1 MSRKRKLTPEEERL
15 WRLAMKDT
23 EPLGSLLGD
32 VGSTSPKSS
41 LVKLHKSSRA
51 KHPKK
56 APVAPPSLPAPKRPL
71 PIREPALHHLDR
83 RSTQQ
88 VRRGQVHV
96 DGKLDLHGMR
106 QHQAH
111 EALNSY
117 VSSAQRTGK
126 RIILVVTGKGQLA
139 PSGHGWGR
147 DDDSFSIRGGG
158 VLQSQVPQWLGQ
170 APLRQ
175 MIFSVQQ
182 AHPHHGGS
190 GALYVFLKKR

>member
-23 EPLGSLLGD
+23 EPLGFLLGD
-32 VGSTSPKSS
+32 IAQPPPKSPP
-41 LVKLHKSSRA
+41 VKLHKSARA
-51 KHPKK
+51 KPPKK
-56 APVAPPSLPAPKRPL
+56 APVAPPLAPAPKRPL
-71 PIREPALHHLDR
+71 AKKEPVLHHLDR

-117 VSSAQRTGK
+117 VSSAQRSGK
-126 RIILVVTGKGQLA
+126 RIILVVTGKGQVA

-147 DDDSFSIRGGG
+147 DDDSFGARGGG
-158 VLQSQVPQWLGQ
+158 VLQSQVPQWLAQ

-190 GALYVFLKKR
+190 GALYVFLKKG

>member
-23 EPLGSLLGD
+23 EPLGTLLRD
-32 VGSTSPKSS
+32 VPPTPPAKPLKSIKVGPPA
-41 LVKLHKSSRA
+41 VKK
-51 KHPKK
+51 
-56 APVAPPSLPAPKRPL
+56 KRPQ
-71 PIREPALHHLDR
+71 PISSTPTPKPPPRQHEPALHHLDR

-88 VRRGQVHV
+88 VRRGQVHI

-117 VSSAQRTGK
+117 VASAQRSGK
-126 RIILVVTGKGQLA
+126 RIILVVTGKGQGTRSDH
-139 PSGHGWGR
+139 PWGR
-147 DDDSFSIRGGG
+147 DEDSYATRGGG
-158 VLQSQVPQWLGQ
+158 VLQVQVPQWLAQ
-170 APLRQ
+170 APLRR

-190 GALYVFLKKR
+190 GALYVFLKKA

>member
-1 MSRKRKLTPEEERL
+1 
-15 WRLAMKDT
+15 
-23 EPLGSLLGD
+23 
-32 VGSTSPKSS
+32 
-41 LVKLHKSSRA
+41 
-51 KHPKK
+51 
-56 APVAPPSLPAPKRPL
+56 
-71 PIREPALHHLDR
+71 
-83 RSTQQ
+83 
-88 VRRGQVHV
+88 
-96 DGKLDLHGMR
+96 MR

-117 VSSAQRTGK
+117 VSSAQRAGK
-126 RIILVVTGKGQLA
+126 RIILVVTGKGQVA

-147 DDDSFSIRGGG
+147 DDDSFETRGGG
-158 VLQSQVPQWLGQ
+158 VLQSQVPQWLAQ

>member
-23 EPLGSLLGD
+23 EPLGTLLGD
-32 VGSTSPKSS
+32 APATPPAKPLKSIKANQPP
-41 LVKLHKSSRA
+41 VK
-51 KHPKK
+51 KK
-56 APVAPPSLPAPKRPL
+56 RPDPAPSTHAPKPSPRKQEL
-71 PIREPALHHLDR
+71 PLHHLDR

-117 VSSAQRTGK
+117 VSSAQRSGK
-126 RIILVVTGKGQLA
+126 RIILVVTGKGQEA
-139 PSGHGWGR
+139 RSDHPWGR
-147 DDDSFSIRGGG
+147 DEDSFTTRGGG
-158 VLQSQVPQWLGQ
+158 VLQSQVPQWLAQ

-190 GALYVFLKKR
+190 GALYVFLKKA